1 LGKKYSRIIV
11 SLLLISN
18 TLLLN
23 YIHPNTPLLVIGL
36 IAAAITSIAPNKLM
50 FSALMITA
58 VIDVVL
64 MLNAAGSLIG
74 SLVI

>member
-1 LGKKYSRIIV
+1 
-11 SLLLISN
+11 
-18 TLLLN
+18 
-23 YIHPNTPLLVIGL
+23 
-36 IAAAITSIAPNKLM
+36 M
-50 FSALMITA
+50 FSALMVTA

>member
-1 LGKKYSRIIV
+1 
-11 SLLLISN
+11 
-18 TLLLN
+18 
-23 YIHPNTPLLVIGL
+23 LVIGL
-36 IAAAITSIAPNKLM
+36 IAAAITSFAPNKLM

>member
-1 LGKKYSRIIV
+1 
-11 SLLLISN
+11 
-18 TLLLN
+18 
-23 YIHPNTPLLVIGL
+23 
-36 IAAAITSIAPNKLM
+36 M

-58 VIDVVL
+58 VIDVML

>member
-1 LGKKYSRIIV
+1 MV
-11 SLLLISN
+11 
-18 TLLLN
+18 
-23 YIHPNTPLLVIGL
+23 
-36 IAAAITSIAPNKLM
+36 
-50 FSALMITA
+50 TA

>member
-1 LGKKYSRIIV
+1 
-11 SLLLISN
+11 
-18 TLLLN
+18 
-23 YIHPNTPLLVIGL
+23 
-36 IAAAITSIAPNKLM
+36 M